1 MAAIQNKDVMHQI
14 KGMLEDLQKEDPQ
27 QAKIILNLLHEVVKE
42 YNSGRPMNIE
52 KKLYEMIDGETSF
65 ETKKN
70 SH

>member
-1 MAAIQNKDVMHQI
+1 MADIQNKDVMQQI
-14 KGMLEDLQKEDPQ
+14 KGMLEDLQKKDAQ

-65 ETKKN
+65 ETKKK
-70 SH
+70 